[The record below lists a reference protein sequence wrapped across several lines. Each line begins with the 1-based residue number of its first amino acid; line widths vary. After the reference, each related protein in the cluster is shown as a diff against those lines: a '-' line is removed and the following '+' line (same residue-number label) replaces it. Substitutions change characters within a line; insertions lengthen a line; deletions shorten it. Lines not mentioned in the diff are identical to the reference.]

1 MKCPL
6 KCLKRDTIL
15 FFLQRLK
22 RQIQLWN
29 WNISDCSIKKI
40 NTGK

>member
-1 MKCPL
+1 MSIKMF
-6 KCLKRDTIL
+6 KKRYDS